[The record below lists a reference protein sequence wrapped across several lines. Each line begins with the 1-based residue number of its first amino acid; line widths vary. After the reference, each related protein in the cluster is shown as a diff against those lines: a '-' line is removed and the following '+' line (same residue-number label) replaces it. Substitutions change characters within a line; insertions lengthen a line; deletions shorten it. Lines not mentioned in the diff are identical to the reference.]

1 MIIGIPQSTRRN
13 AKYVGDQAKE
23 IKFAYVNESLLEGPV
38 IEAEFSNII
47 AFGRLGNK
55 SHIAECASSKVSS
68 FIFRAS
74 PNPLLAQ
81 KYFSRPSS
89 LGAAP
94 HCTVGIGLI

>member
-47 AFGRLGNK
+47 AFGRLRAIKAILQNVRLVRLV
-55 SHIAECASSKVSS
+55 HLS
-68 FIFRAS
+68 FA
-74 PNPLLAQ
+74 PLQ
-81 KYFSRPSS
+81 IHS
-89 LGAAP
+89 
-94 HCTVGIGLI
+94 